1 MKENEI
7 IAMVDGF
14 AKTHPDTVAKLR
26 KIAKEIIGI
35 GRSDMTTQE
44 YETAQIAFCLGGVWA
59 LTTIN
64 RQQP

>member
-14 AKTHPDTVAKLR
+14 AKAHPGTVAKLR

-35 GRSDMTTQE
+35 DRSDMTAQE

-59 LTTIN
+59 LTN
-64 RQQP
+64 QPSK